1 MLGEERSSFLLL
13 SLYIF
18 KNKLCLVS
26 TSQAWFILG
35 NISRDRRDV
44 SHNADSF
51 KAEDRRKPHIVKTPI
66 FIDIK
71 EVTIKLV
78 HVGPPQG
85 DTHPAPFFP
94 TPVVMLVLSVSDI
107 SGVEK
112 CRCQQHE
119 LPSHHLVT
127 LIIVR
132 VFHS

>member
-1 MLGEERSSFLLL
+1 MGHTIITGVERSSFLLL
-13 SLYIF
+13 SLHIF
-18 KNKLCLVS
+18 KNKRCLVS

-85 DTHPAPFFP
+85 DTHPPFF
-94 TPVVMLVLSVSDI
+94 
-107 SGVEK
+107 
-112 CRCQQHE
+112 QH
-119 LPSHHLVT
+119 L
-127 LIIVR
+127 
-132 VFHS
+132 